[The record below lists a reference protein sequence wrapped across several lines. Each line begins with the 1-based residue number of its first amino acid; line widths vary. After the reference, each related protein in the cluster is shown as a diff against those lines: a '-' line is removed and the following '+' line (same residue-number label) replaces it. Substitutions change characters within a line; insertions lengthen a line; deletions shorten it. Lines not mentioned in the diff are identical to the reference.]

1 MSHASYIYIYIHTH
15 LLLWIMFWVLKTTLI
30 NEVLGSK
37 FQAKLMRTAKH
48 GIAYR
53 TLSEGAVKLTTCP
66 QARITSSHQ
75 FYDVLAW
82 EFSRDLVDLHC

>member
-1 MSHASYIYIYIHTH
+1 MS
-15 LLLWIMFWVLKTTLI
+15 
-30 NEVLGSK
+30 
-37 FQAKLMRTAKH
+37 TAKH

-75 FYDVLAW
+75 FYDVLAC
-82 EFSRDLVDLHC
+82 EFSREWICIVNAKFKAQILRTPIFTHYLYIISINPSVGWFLFFKI